1 MNEEEDVEIINR
13 KKRKKKI
20 IIIALI
26 IIFILLTL
34 VCTVIGY
41 YLSIKN
47 KIYSEYRPT
56 TPPVILNSSGEEETV
71 DYQQVPGITN
81 VLLIGTD
88 ARTLEEN
95 SRADSI
101 IIATLDNNN
110 KKIKLTSLFRDTLVD
125 IPGYGERKI
134 NAAMELGGKDL
145 LIDTIRSN
153 YNIHL
158 DKYVIINFWGF
169 EAVIDEIGGLEL
181 DVTEDLIYELNK
193 YIGESTGGNDCP
205 VQEAGLQVLNGKQAL
220 SYARIR
226 YNVGDDYARTSRQRE
241 VIIKLAEKLKE
252 TNPIKYLG
260 IMNKLVEHINT
271 NIDLGDALDLAYT
284 IYKLPSLNTE
294 QLQIP
299 VTNLAVTM
307 NYRELGSVFITD
319 LEQNGKIIYDF
330 IYNDKITEEDEYD
343 YYSLFSIVDG
353 YEELQRQY
361 DIINGNIIFESPIE
375 KEDKEENQTNDNS
388 NLENNNEVDE
398 ENNDKMGNINNED
411 EDNKEDTDDTNQE
424 LENEIENEIDNEE
437 NSNIDMP
444 HEDATI
450 PYFLFD

>member
-158 DKYVIINFWGF
+158 DKYVIINFGGF

-398 ENNDKMGNINNED
+398 ENNDNMGNINNED

>member
-34 VCTVIGY
+34 VFTVIGY

-424 LENEIENEIDNEE
+424 LENEIDNEIDNEE

-444 HEDATI
+444 HEDVTI